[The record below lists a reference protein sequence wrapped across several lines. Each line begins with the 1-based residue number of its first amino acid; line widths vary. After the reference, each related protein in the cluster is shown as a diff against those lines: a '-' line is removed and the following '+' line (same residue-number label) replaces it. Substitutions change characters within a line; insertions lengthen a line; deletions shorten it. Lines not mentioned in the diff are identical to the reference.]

1 MRLFL
6 LMPSQLNFHPQSMDG
21 VRSLV
26 LPLQQHFHPSGI
38 YSWSLVNFASL
49 HNFLSAT
56 EVTVGEPC
64 ALYLHFD
71 PQHMNRVGCCC
82 SYQHSDRP
90 LFLSLPCQVPNLD
103 ESILMLE
110 AMKCGEQQNWLCMYV
125 PVYVCVCTKTHVHIF
140 YTYVNGNTHSVLL
153 IDGTF
158 WRLWLSSLCIRQ
170 AAPSPPGRQP
180 LV

>member
-1 MRLFL
+1 MVCKVSCCCSNR
-6 LMPSQLNFHPQSMDG
+6 
-21 VRSLV
+21 
-26 LPLQQHFHPSGI
+26 HFHPSGI

-49 HNFLSAT
+49 HHFLSAT
-56 EVTVGEPC
+56 WVTVGDRGGPWGTVG
-64 ALYLHFD
+64 LHLE
-71 PQHMNRVGCCC
+71 PQHTKRMGSCC
-82 SYQHSDRP
+82 SYQHSNRP
-90 LFLSLPCQVPNLD
+90 LFLSLPCQVLNLD

-110 AMKCGEQQNWLCMYV
+110 AMKCGEQQNLLCVYV
-125 PVYVCVCTKTHVHIF
+125 PVYMCVCVCTKTHVHIF
-140 YTYVNGNTHSVLL
+140 YAYINGNTNSVLL